1 MPFSFSTALSG
12 LRASSNALGVTG
24 NNIANANTTAFKS
37 SSIIFADVF
46 ANSTGVRLNGGGGAI
61 QIGTGVSTAATPTNF
76 SQGNLAD
83 GGSGFFVVK
92 NSSGAQLY
100 TRAGDFSIN
109 RDGLLVTPS
118 GDEAQGYAAVDGVIP
133 PGTALSSVKIPIG
146 ETIAPV
152 VTSEVTVK
160 MNLNSADAPGSVFHS
175 PMQVFDSKGTSHTL
189 DVTYSKQADGS
200 YVIAATLDGNAA
212 TIDTGTAAPTLVFDS
227 NGLLTSPT
235 SLVITPDQTQLD
247 GATLPSLNVNL
258 FQRNPDGTIG
268 SANITGF
275 AAPSGVASVQQN
287 GFAAGSLT
295 GLSISATHDGVLS
308 AVYSNGQVRPIAQF
322 ALASFN
328 SQDGLGRLGGN
339 NFGETLASGQASIGT
354 PGSGG
359 RGSVIGA
366 ELEQSN
372 VDIATEFTDLIVA
385 QRSFQANSRV
395 ISTISQTLQDLM
407 QNL

>member
-83 GGSGFFVVK
+83 GGSATAAAIQGNGFFVVK

-275 AAPSGVASVQQN
+275 AA
-287 GFAAGSLT
+287 GSLT

-322 ALASFN
+322 ALAYFN

-339 NFGETLASGQASIGT
+339 
-354 PGSGG
+354 
-359 RGSVIGA
+359 
-366 ELEQSN
+366 
-372 VDIATEFTDLIVA
+372 
-385 QRSFQANSRV
+385 
-395 ISTISQTLQDLM
+395 
-407 QNL
+407 